1 MIENRLTSLMDID
14 ATYQRGFEFRCQG
27 QYDAAKIEFQKVLA
41 VESTHAPSLHQLA
54 LILGFEGDFDNSLA
68 RLAELSAKHP
78 QNNDLRYDLAMTQ
91 MMLGDYEAACGNL
104 RLILASD
111 PTHEKAGQ
119 QIIYC

>member
-1 MIENRLTSLMDID
+1 MASDPSHL
-14 ATYQRGFEFRCQG
+14 
-27 QYDAAKIEFQKVLA
+27 K
-41 VESTHAPSLHQLA
+41 SLHQLA
-54 LILGFEGDFDNSLA
+54 LIMGFEGDFDGSLA
-68 RLAELSAKHP
+68 RLADLSARHP

-91 MMLGDYEAACGNL
+91 MMLGDYEGACGNL

>member
-1 MIENRLTSLMDID
+1 MDIE
-14 ATYQRGFEFRCQG
+14 ATYQRGFDYRCHGNYEDAKKEF
-27 QYDAAKIEFQKVLA
+27 AKVLA
-41 VESTHAPSLHQLA
+41 AESTHLQSLHQLA
-54 LILGFEGDFDNSLA
+54 LIMGFEGDFDASLA
-68 RLAELSAKHP
+68 RLGDLSAKHP
-78 QNNDLRYDLAMTQ
+78 ENNDIRYDLAMTQ

>member
-1 MIENRLTSLMDID
+1 MQTLMDIE
-14 ATYQRGFEFRCQG
+14 ATYQRGFEMRCQG
-27 QYDAAKIEFQKVLA
+27 QYDTAKVEFQKVLA
-41 VESTHAPSLHQLA
+41 VDSSHAKSLHQLA
-54 LILGFEGDFDNSLA
+54 LIMGFEGDFDNSLA
-68 RLAELSAKHP
+68 RLADLTAKYP
-78 QNNDLRYDLAMTQ
+78 QNNDIRYDLAMTQ